1 MGESLYDLDFYEWTK
16 AQAEALRAE
25 AKRAGRSNAIEWE
38 RVAEEIEDMGK
49 SDLRECYSR
58 VETILEHLFKLA
70 WSTAIEPKRGWEAT
84 ILRERAQLD
93 LVLTASLRA
102 RVLEELDTRHLRAA
116 KLAQRTFLDH
126 EPLERCDT
134 SLRWSIGQ
142 ILGEEN
148 DPIEENA

>member
-1 MGESLYDLDFYEWTK
+1 MSASLYDLDFYEWTK

-25 AKRAGRSNAIEWE
+25 ARRAGRSNAIEWE

-70 WSTAIEPKRGWEAT
+70 WSANQAPRRGWEET
-84 ILRERAQLD
+84 ILRERARLD
-93 LVLTASLRA
+93 LILTASLRA
-102 RVLEELDTRHLRAA
+102 RVLEELETRHRRAA
-116 KLAQRTFLDH
+116 KLAERTFLDH
-126 EPLERCDT
+126 EPSERVDA
-134 SLRWSIGQ
+134 SLRWPLAE

-148 DPIEENA
+148 DPIEC